1 MINYEVF
8 DDFLDQQD
16 FDNLSNTL
24 LSSEFPLFLQKS
36 INSYNK
42 KGIYFTYVFKHWDKD
57 GINCNNNIFNLLK
70 PVLTKLNCKKLHR
83 AQLNLHPQTFFKR
96 YHAYHRDH
104 PLPHKGCL
112 LYLNTNNGNTI
123 IKNGIIGKKFQS
135 VANRALIFDP
145 SIVHKSTTC
154 TDMDFRALLVIN
166 YS

>member
-57 GINCNNNIFNLLK
+57 VSNI
-70 PVLTKLNCKKLHR
+70 
-83 AQLNLHPQTFFKR
+83 
-96 YHAYHRDH
+96 Y
-104 PLPHKGCL
+104 
-112 LYLNTNNGNTI
+112 
-123 IKNGIIGKKFQS
+123 
-135 VANRALIFDP
+135 
-145 SIVHKSTTC
+145 
-154 TDMDFRALLVIN
+154 
-166 YS
+166 